1 MTLKSK
7 RNVNGT
13 SDITSNTEK
22 NEKKRADN
30 GEKNS
35 VWQSCWTSKE
45 KTQKGEN
52 NMTIHQRKLTEE
64 DLKKIE
70 ENGGDL
76 YCMFS
81 EAQIMGYGVYGAQ
94 IVIIDGQKFLRYSM
108 GDSCD

>member
-1 MTLKSK
+1 MIRTLMTM
-7 RNVNGT
+7 T
-13 SDITSNTEK
+13 TD
-22 NEKKRADN
+22 
-30 GEKNS
+30 GEK
-35 VWQSCWTSKE
+35 
-45 KTQKGEN
+45 GDA
-52 NMTIHQRKLTEE
+52 MTIHQRKLTEE